1 MEPTNQDVRGVID
14 TYIRAWVEQ
23 DPDLITTIFTETATY
38 HERVLDEPIRD
49 HTGIREYWHTK
60 VLRSQR
66 NITCKLLNLYLE
78 GNTAIA
84 EWQAEFD
91 DVEQQVRKQM
101 REIAVLVFEGNRIS
115 SLREYWASKA
125 IGRPLPTQ

>member
-1 MEPTNQDVRGVID
+1 MEPTRQDVLSVID

-23 DPDLITTIFTETATY
+23 DPDLIVTVFTETATY
-38 HERVLDEPIRD
+38 HERVLDEPIRG
-49 HTGIREYWHTK
+49 HTGIREYWYTK
-60 VLRSQR
+60 VLGSQR

-91 DVEQQVRKQM
+91 DMEQQVRKQM

-115 SLREYWASKA
+115 GLREYWASKA

>member
-1 MEPTNQDVRGVID
+1 MEPTKQDVLGVID

-23 DPDLITTIFTETATY
+23 DPDLIVTVFTETATY
-38 HERVLDEPIRD
+38 HERVLDDPIRG
-49 HTGIREYWHTK
+49 HAGIRAYWQTK

-66 NITCKLLNLYLE
+66 NITCTLLHLYLD

-125 IGRPLPTQ
+125 IGRIQPT

>member
-1 MEPTNQDVRGVID
+1 MEPTKHDVLGVIE

-23 DPDLITTIFTETATY
+23 DPDLILTVFTETATY

-49 HTGIREYWHTK
+49 HAGIRKYWHTK

-66 NITCKLLNLYLE
+66 NITCKLLHLYLE

-84 EWQAEFD
+84 RTVPRTVFSARHAGLRSGGMGTVSD
-91 DVEQQVRKQM
+91 DIERCESTEED
-101 REIAVLVFEGNRIS
+101 RR
-115 SLREYWASKA
+115 
-125 IGRPLPTQ
+125 

>member
-1 MEPTNQDVRGVID
+1 MELTKQDVRRVID

-23 DPDLITTIFTETATY
+23 DPDLIVTIFTETATY
-38 HERVLDEPIRD
+38 HERVLDEPIRN
-49 HTGIREYWHTK
+49 HAGIRKYWQTK
-60 VLRSQR
+60 VLGSQR
-66 NITCKLLNLYLE
+66 NITCKLVNLYLE
-78 GNTAIA
+78 GDTAIA

-115 SLREYWASKA
+115 SLREYWASKV
-125 IGRPLPTQ
+125 IGRPLPT

>member
-1 MEPTNQDVRGVID
+1 MELTREDVLGVID
-14 TYIRAWVEQ
+14 TYVRAWVEQ
-23 DPDLITTIFTETATY
+23 DPDLIVTIFTETATY

-49 HTGIREYWHTK
+49 HAGIREYWRTK
-60 VLRSQR
+60 VLGSQR
-66 NITCKLLNLYLE
+66 NITCELLNLYLE

-91 DVEQQVRKQM
+91 DLDQQVRKHM

-115 SLREYWASKA
+115 SLREYWVSKA
-125 IGRPLPTQ
+125 IGGPLST

>member
-1 MEPTNQDVRGVID
+1 MELTREDVLGVID
-14 TYIRAWVEQ
+14 TYVRAWVEQ
-23 DPDLITTIFTETATY
+23 DPDLIATIFTETATY

-49 HTGIREYWHTK
+49 HAGIREYWRTK
-60 VLRSQR
+60 VLGSQR
-66 NITCKLLNLYLE
+66 NITCELLNLYLE

-91 DVEQQVRKQM
+91 DLDQQVRKHM

-115 SLREYWASKA
+115 SLREYWVSKA
-125 IGRPLPTQ
+125 IGGPLST

>member
-1 MEPTNQDVRGVID
+1 V
-14 TYIRAWVEQ
+14 
-23 DPDLITTIFTETATY
+23 
-38 HERVLDEPIRD
+38 
-49 HTGIREYWHTK
+49 
-60 VLRSQR
+60 QR

-91 DVEQQVRKQM
+91 DLEQQVRKQM

-115 SLREYWASKA
+115 GLREYWASKA